1 MVTTTKITVLILEKS
16 KFKAKTIKEHEVL
29 LVCSIIIIEQLLC
42 IRYNSGEGNGN
53 PLQYSC
59 LENPMDRGAW
69 RPTVNRVS
77 RVGHNLVTKPP
88 PPGTILHTIRITK
101 V

>member
-1 MVTTTKITVLILEKS
+1 MVTTKITVLILEKS
-16 KFKAKTIKEHEVL
+16 KFKAKTIKEHDVL
-29 LVCSIIIIEQLLC
+29 LVCSVIIIEQLLC
-42 IRYNSGEGNGN
+42 TRNDSGEGYGN

-69 RPTVNRVS
+69 RATVNRVS
-77 RVGHNLVTKPP
+77 RVRHNLATKPP

>member
-16 KFKAKTIKEHEVL
+16 TFKAKTTKEHEVL

-77 RVGHNLVTKPP
+77 RVGHDLATKPP